1 MRSVDG
7 KKQMVTRTEDEE
19 NKRKKAELKMAK
31 QQELRE
37 TDNIDDQKQD
47 NLVQDNLDT
56 DQDKQPE
63 DNIEQKE
70 DQ

>member
-19 NKRKKAELKMAK
+19 YKRKKAELKMAK
-31 QQELRE
+31 QQELKQ
-37 TDNIDDQKQD
+37 TDNIDDQD
-47 NLVQDNLDT
+47 NLVQDNLVT